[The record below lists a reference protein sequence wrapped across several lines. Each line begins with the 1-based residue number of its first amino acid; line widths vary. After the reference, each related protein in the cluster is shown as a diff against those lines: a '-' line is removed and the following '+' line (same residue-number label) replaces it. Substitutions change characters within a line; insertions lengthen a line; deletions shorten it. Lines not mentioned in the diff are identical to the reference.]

1 MQEPRYSSA
10 DEQLLMAKLWSPAIA
25 NDPEAFVNF
34 AFPWGEKGTPLEHFR
49 GPRKWQREVLR
60 DLKTH
65 IAANNGK
72 VDFRSRY
79 RQVGTGVVAHPVDGH
94 YPHRVYHHRLG

>member
-49 GPRKWQREVLR
+49 
-60 DLKTH
+60 
-65 IAANNGK
+65 
-72 VDFRSRY
+72 
-79 RQVGTGVVAHPVDGH
+79 
-94 YPHRVYHHRLG
+94 